1 MKAEVLDVCCGGK
14 MFYFQPDAPYLCGVD
29 IRKGKYDIGDGRIIG
44 INPDVQCDFRD
55 LPFPD
60 KSFNLVIYDPPHL
73 LRCGDK
79 SSLYAKY
86 GRLPGNWQEYLAEG
100 FKEAWRVLKPSG
112 TLIFKWSQYQL
123 KSAAVLSVF
132 PVRPLLGTKRGHAYW
147 YVFYKPE
154 KEK

>member
-73 LRCGDK
+73 LRCGDNH
-79 SSLYAKY
+79 SCTQS
-86 GRLPGNWQEYLAEG
+86 
-100 FKEAWRVLKPSG
+100 
-112 TLIFKWSQYQL
+112 TD
-123 KSAAVLSVF
+123 VF
-132 PVRPLLGTKRGHAYW
+132 PVTGKSIWQRDLRKRGVCLSRAEH
-147 YVFYKPE
+147 
-154 KEK
+154 